1 MDRTC
6 AAPDPAAFPDGEEDK
21 RYARYRA
28 VDKDGLCMV
37 GELLDNG
44 TVMVNKEC
52 ESRMCCLLFRIFM
65 MSSSLSIL
73 NPSPFIKPL
82 QHRWIR
88 ALRWKD

>member
-6 AAPDPAAFPDGEEDK
+6 AAPDPAAFPDGEDDK

-52 ESRMCCLLFRIFM
+52 ESSLCCFISVECLVLFQ
-65 MSSSLSIL
+65 
-73 NPSPFIKPL
+73 N
-82 QHRWIR
+82 
-88 ALRWKD
+88 